1 MTRKFRFVTGIVKGV
16 KRPDW
21 IAKIPNEDAPGTF
34 IYINANGDQVNDDN
48 KSETPQNAMDKETP
62 GAVGDLTH

>member
-34 IYINANGDQVNDDN
+34 IYINANGDPVNDDN
-48 KSETPQNAMDKETP
+48 KSKTP
-62 GAVGDLTH
+62 